1 MQQKEITIKDCEEL
15 QEKFKRYCDT
25 AEQHE
30 FPMLAILNTKMDST
44 INHIKMVGKILNQEN
59 ARAMFR
65 VVLKFIGEDYSMY
78 NEQEYGITGNNKEEL

>member
-1 MQQKEITIKDCEEL
+1 MKQKEIKIKDCEEL

-25 AEQHE
+25 AEQRE
-30 FPMLAILNTKMDST
+30 FPMLSILNEKMDST
-44 INHIKMVGKILNQEN
+44 INHIKMVGRILNQKD

-78 NEQEYGITGNNKEEL
+78 NEQD